1 MFRKVL
7 IANRGEIA
15 VRVLRTLR
23 EMGISPVAVYSEA
36 DRAALHVRYADEAVC
51 LGPAPS
57 RESYLDIQKVVDAAL
72 RTGAEAIH
80 PGYGFL
86 SERADF
92 ARACAD
98 AGLVFIGP
106 SAAAIDAM
114 GEKTG
119 ARARMRKAGV
129 PIVPG
134 SDGPVRDDEAAKVA
148 ARIGYPVLVKAAA
161 GGGGKGMRLVE
172 KPEDL
177 GRAVAGARREAG
189 SAFGDDA
196 VYIEK
201 YVTGPRHVEVQV
213 LGDRHGNVVHLFER
227 ECSVQ
232 RRHQKIIEETPSCAL
247 DGAMRARMGEVAVR
261 AARAVDYEGAGTI
274 EFLVDADRNFY
285 FLEMNTRLQVEHPV
299 TEMVTGVDLVRL
311 QVEVAA
317 GAPIPFRQEDLSPRG
332 HAIECRIYAEDPDRN
347 FLPAPGRIRDLR
359 IPGGIGVRF
368 DLGVYAGAEVTV
380 HYDPLIGK
388 LIVWGETRE
397 IAIARMRRA
406 LGELVVKGIR
416 NNVAFLDR
424 VLAHPRFVS
433 GDYDTHL
440 LAQGGLAKPPET
452 AEERDLAIAVAA
464 IDAWL
469 ASNGDG
475 AARPSGPAAQGP
487 RVAGGAS
494 PWRLVSRMRALRRG
508 VRS

>member
-23 EMGISPVAVYSEA
+23 EMGISPVAVYSEV
-36 DRAALHVRYADEAVC
+36 DRAALHVRHADEAVC
-51 LGPAPS
+51 LGPAPA

-86 SERADF
+86 SERAEF

-106 SAAAIDAM
+106 SAEAIDAM

-119 ARARMRKAGV
+119 ARARMREAGV

-134 SDGPVRDDEAAKVA
+134 SEGPVGDDEAAA
-148 ARIGYPVLVKAAA
+148 MAMRIGYPVLVKAAA

-172 KPEDL
+172 RPEDL
-177 GRAVAGARREAG
+177 TRAVAGARREAG

-213 LGDRHGNVVHLFER
+213 LGDRHGNAVHLFER

-247 DGAMRARMGEVAVR
+247 DGAMRARMGEVAVQ
-261 AARAVDYEGAGTI
+261 AARAVGYEGAGTI

-317 GAPIPFRQEDLSPRG
+317 GEPIPFRQEDLSQRG

-347 FLPAPGRIRDLR
+347 FLPSPGWIRDLR

-368 DLGVYAGAEVTV
+368 DLGVTSGAEVTV

-388 LIVWGETRE
+388 LVVWGETRE
-397 IAIARMRRA
+397 VAIARMRRA
-406 LGELVVKGIR
+406 LAELVIKGIR
-416 NNVAFLDR
+416 TNVAFLDR
-424 VLAHPRFVS
+424 VLVHPRFAS

-440 LAQGGLAKPPET
+440 LAQGGLAKPPE
-452 AEERDLAIAVAA
+452 AGEERDLALAVAA

-469 ASNGDG
+469 GSEGDG
-475 AARPSGPAAQGP
+475 ATPSGPTAHGP
-487 RVAGGAS
+487 RVPGGTS

-508 VRS
+508 GRA